1 MVMRPDRYTE
11 QAQEVLRTS
20 QALVNE
26 MRHTQWDVEH
36 LVLAMLEQEGGLAPE
51 ILEKLGTA
59 PHGVA
64 KRFRQELKKTPTVAY
79 AGQNIYITPRISKLQ
94 ERAVA
99 EMTRLRDDFIGID
112 HLLVA
117 AVEEKEG
124 DAPVIFREF
133 GIEKEKVYQALQEIR
148 GTSRVADPRAES
160 RYQSLQ
166 KYSTDLTAL
175 AREGT
180 LDPGYRAG
188 GGDQEGDAN
197 PDAPD
202 QEQSRSHRRGRCWKD
217 GHRRGAGPTDNRRG
231 RSGIAEGT
239 GG

>member
-1 MVMRPDRYTE
+1 M
-11 QAQEVLRTS
+11 
-20 QALVNE
+20 
-26 MRHTQWDVEH
+26 
-36 LVLAMLEQEGGLAPE
+36 VLAMLEQEGGLAPE

-133 GIEKEKVYQALQEIR
+133 GH
-148 GTSRVADPRAES
+148 
-160 RYQSLQ
+160 
-166 KYSTDLTAL
+166 
-175 AREGT
+175 REGEGVPGAAG
-180 LDPGYRAG
+180 DPGHEQGRRPPGRKPVPVPYRNTA
-188 GGDQEGDAN
+188 
-197 PDAPD
+197 
-202 QEQSRSHRRGRCWKD
+202 R
-217 GHRRGAGPTDNRRG
+217 T
-231 RSGIAEGT
+231 
-239 GG
+239 